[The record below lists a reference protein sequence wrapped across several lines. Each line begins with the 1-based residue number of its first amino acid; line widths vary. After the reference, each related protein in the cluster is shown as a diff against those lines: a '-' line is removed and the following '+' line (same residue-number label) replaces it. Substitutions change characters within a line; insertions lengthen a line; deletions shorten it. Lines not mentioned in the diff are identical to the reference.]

1 MKRLPQARSADIV
14 QQELNGEVLIYD
26 LQSNTAYNLNETSS
40 IVYRACDGETTFDE
54 LKSKYNFTDEVI
66 FFALDQ
72 LNAKNLL
79 DDYSSDNFE
88 GMSRRDIIRVIGIG
102 SMVTL
107 PVIASVV
114 APTAAN
120 AASGGLLPLQASCSS
135 PGQCASNSCS
145 AANSTC
151 CSRTSG
157 GSADGAPCSSAG
169 DCCLA
174 GSGCRPNGTCC
185 RGPGR
190 GAGTSLDPQ
199 PALCC
204 SGTCNNSGSLCV
216 CT

>member
-1 MKRLPQARSADIV
+1 MKRLPLARSADIV

-26 LQSNTAYNLNETSS
+26 LQNNTAYNLNETSS
-40 IVYRACDGETTFDE
+40 IVYRACDGETTFDD
-54 LKSKYNFTDEVI
+54 LKSKHNFTDELI

-72 LNAKNLL
+72 LNTKDLL
-79 DDYSSDNFE
+79 ENYSSDNFD
-88 GMSRRDIIRVIGIG
+88 GMSRRDIIRVIGFG

-107 PVIASVV
+107 PLIASIV
-114 APTAAN
+114 APTAIN
-120 AASGGLLPLQASCSS
+120 AASGLLPLQAGCSS

-145 AANSTC
+145 IANGTC
-151 CSRTSG
+151 CSRTPG
-157 GSADGAPCSSAG
+157 GAADDAPCSSAG

-190 GAGTSLDPQ
+190 GAGTNLDPQ

-204 SGTCNNSGSLCV
+204 SGVCNNSGSLCV